1 MKKIIKFLS
10 NLTKRKGIWYTIYY
24 VTIGFIYKVIR
35 RAWLGVKSLGW
46 LFGFIAFAIS
56 STIFFSPTI
65 AGTIAFYITGNRWFL
80 GIATGYFTWV
90 MLPTGSSLL
99 YAFIVAG
106 TIPVVSFLKKFLEG
120 KNEKTNKVLS
130 GKNKPANKS

>member
-1 MKKIIKFLS
+1 MKKAFRFLS

-24 VTIGFIYKVIR
+24 VSIGFVLRVLR

-65 AGTIAFYITGNRWFL
+65 ASTIAFYITGNRWFL

-90 MLPTGSSLL
+90 MLPTGSSLV
-99 YAFIVAG
+99 YAFVVAG
-106 TIPVVSFLKKFLEG
+106 TIPVVKFLKNILEG
-120 KNEKTNKVLS
+120 KNEKTNQVLS
-130 GKNKPANKS
+130 RKNKPADKP